1 MAAKRIVLLTG
12 NPLRSNP
19 RVIKEGA
26 ALVEAGYEVIVLG
39 AWSGGRRTEIGD
51 RRTDGGGRMAEGG
64 GAKPEIR
71 DRRSENGWR
80 MEEGG
85 GVERLE
91 QRPEDRDQRPEIG
104 GVEIDMRLAGQGGYT
119 FVPLLPPDTIQ
130 GKLHRLVQRL
140 ARKCAPRSRWS
151 FGLMPF
157 ALKRSAARLKPDL
170 AIAHSEPALF
180 AALDLHKRGTKVG
193 VDMEDWFSE
202 DLLPEAR
209 SARPMELLR
218 KAERELLGCSVHA
231 TCTTE
236 VMADALASAYACP
249 RPTRIYNVFPAP
261 DLSADGPLK
270 DRSAASRSLSGT
282 ASRGRNAVSI
292 HWFSQTTGPGRGL
305 ERLFEACSGL
315 DADFEIHLRGN
326 LGPYGAWI
334 ERVVPTGLRPRVFLH
349 ATVANDELPAKIA
362 EHDIGYAGE
371 VADIPSRNLT
381 ATNKI
386 FQYLQGGLAV
396 VASDTN
402 GQKEVA
408 KFAGEAVTLCAST
421 STEELRHCLAR
432 VISNPGQLAAA
443 KSAAA
448 RIASES
454 LSWSMEKPR
463 LLASVRHALG
473 EE

>member
-1 MAAKRIVLLTG
+1 M
-12 NPLRSNP
+12 
-19 RVIKEGA
+19 IKEAGA
-26 ALVEAGYEVIVLG
+26 FVEAGYEVTVLG
-39 AWSGGRRTEIGD
+39 AWSGEGRGRRQTADGITREAEVRGERTEIGE
-51 RRTDGGGRMAEGG
+51 RRADGG
-64 GAKPEIR
+64 GAKPEVR

-85 GVERLE
+85 GAEKIER
-91 QRPEDRDQRPEIG
+91 RPEDRDQRPEIG
-104 GVEIDMRLAGQGGYT
+104 GMEIDMRLAAQGGYT

-157 ALKRSAARLKPDL
+157 ALKRAAKRLKPDL

-180 AALDLHKRGTKVG
+180 AALDLHKQGTKVG

-209 SARPMELLR
+209 SGRPMELLH

-249 RPTRIYNVFPAP
+249 RPTRIYNVFPAL
-261 DLSADGPLK
+261 DLSADEPLK
-270 DRSAASRSLSGT
+270 DRSAASRSLNGT

-292 HWFSQTTGPGRGL
+292 HWFSQTIGPGRGL

-349 ATVANDELPAKIA
+349 ATVANDKLPAKIA

-408 KFAGEAVTLCAST
+408 KFAGEAVTLYAST
-421 STEELRHCLAR
+421 STEELRQCFAR

>member
-1 MAAKRIVLLTG
+1 
-12 NPLRSNP
+12 
-19 RVIKEGA
+19 
-26 ALVEAGYEVIVLG
+26 
-39 AWSGGRRTEIGD
+39 
-51 RRTDGGGRMAEGG
+51 
-64 GAKPEIR
+64 
-71 DRRSENGWR
+71 
-80 MEEGG
+80 
-85 GVERLE
+85 
-91 QRPEDRDQRPEIG
+91 
-104 GVEIDMRLAGQGGYT
+104 
-119 FVPLLPPDTIQ
+119 
-130 GKLHRLVQRL
+130 
-140 ARKCAPRSRWS
+140 
-151 FGLMPF
+151 MPF
-157 ALKRSAARLKPDL
+157 ALKRAAARLKPDL

-180 AALDLHKRGTKVG
+180 AALALHKQGTKVG
-193 VDMEDWFSE
+193 LDMEDWFSE

-209 SARPMELLR
+209 SGRPMELLH

-249 RPTRIYNVFPAP
+249 RPTRIYNVFPAL
-261 DLSADGPLK
+261 DLSADEPLK
-270 DRSAASRSLSGT
+270 DRSAASRSLNGT

-292 HWFSQTTGPGRGL
+292 HWFSQTIGPGRGL

-396 VASDTN
+396 VASDTD

-408 KFAGEAVTLCAST
+408 TFAGEAVTLYAST

-463 LLASVRHALG
+463 LLASVRRALG